1 MAMRS
6 PVATAIAIGVG
17 LIVLLGYLF
26 PLPVLASIRMLYLDW
41 AIILAAVA
49 GLVAILNLFSVHW
62 RKISS
67 PRERDYYSLFFI
79 LGFIFTAALGLLLG
93 PTDERI
99 RPLITSVQLPVEA
112 SLVGLLTI
120 TFVVSAVRLFALRR
134 SWISGL
140 FLASTIVFLLV
151 GSGIFLTNDTS
162 PVIKEVL
169 TALNILPGAGARGIL
184 LGIALGSLL
193 TGLRVL
199 LGMDRPY
206 SE

>member
-1 MAMRS
+1 MRS

-17 LIVLLGYLF
+17 LIVLLGYLL
-26 PLPVLASIRMLYLDW
+26 PLPVLDPIRRLFLDW
-41 AIILAAVA
+41 SIILAAVA
-49 GLVAILNLFSVHW
+49 GLVAILNLFKAHW

-67 PRERDYYSLFFI
+67 SRERDYYSLFFI
-79 LGFIFTAALGLLLG
+79 LGFILTAALGLLFG
-93 PTDERI
+93 PTDERV
-99 RPLITSVQLPVEA
+99 RPLIMSIQLPVEA

-134 SWISGL
+134 SWMSGI
-140 FLASTIVFLLV
+140 FLASTIVFLLA
-151 GSGIFLTNDTS
+151 GSGVFLTSGTS
-162 PVIKEVL
+162 QVIKEVL
-169 TALNILPGAGARGIL
+169 AALNILPAAGARGIL
-184 LGIALGSLL
+184 LGIALGSVL